1 MPGLIGVL
9 RTDDTNSDVARLLN
23 GMCGVMKHESWY
35 KLDMFVDES
44 VGIGRLSL
52 GTLNPET
59 QPIFNENKTLC
70 IMMDGEVYDYQNLK
84 QELISK
90 GHKFLIDNNP
100 EFIIHLYEEYGND
113 FVHKL
118 NGAFALAIWNR
129 PKQEV
134 LIVNDRYGLRPLYYA
149 KHDGRLLFASEV
161 KAILQD
167 KAFKR
172 VVDDAAVAEFFAFE
186 HLLGNKTFFKGISV
200 LPPAS
205 ILACHKDKFSIEHYW
220 DFNYEEKAFS
230 ENYYVEQLVKRFK
243 KAVSIRMQDEHK
255 KGLLLSGGLDS
266 RSILA
271 AAGGKLDTF
280 TFGVK
285 GSREAKIARIV
296 ANTLD
301 AKNEFFELEQDYIA
315 RHTEKAAYLTDGM
328 VNILHF
334 HVISLLDRIRDGV
347 DIIFD
352 GLAFD
357 LLLGGSF
364 LTSQIVRSSNDELPT
379 VLFGKTNTLFRENIA
394 RQLFVKDYYQKIK
407 DVPLQSLGK
416 ELEQIRD
423 ENPSNRSDYFFMQNR
438 ERRQTFMG
446 PLYYRSK
453 LEYRAP
459 TYDND
464 LVDLILTIPSRLRCN
479 HRIYNK
485 FLKQLCPT
493 AARVPYNKTGIRV
506 DAPRVLSAIGYLIY
520 GGKIVSKRLLRRY
533 THGLVSIPNKS
544 SYPDYDEW
552 MRKDIS
558 FREFVKEILL
568 DERTLNRGYF
578 NKDFVRKLIDDHMN
592 YRRDYA
598 RQICALITFELWHRQ
613 FMD

>member
-52 GTLNPET
+52 GILNPET

-100 EFIIHLYEEYGND
+100 EFILHLYEEYGND

-134 LIVNDRYGLRPLYYA
+134 LIVNDCYGLRPLYYA

-172 VVDDAAVAEFFAFE
+172 VVNDEAVADFFAFE
-186 HLLGNKTFFKGISV
+186 HLLGNETLFKGISV

-205 ILACHKDKFSIEHYW
+205 ILTCHKDRFSIEHYW
-220 DFNYEEKAFS
+220 DFDYKERTFS
-230 ENYYVEQLVKRFK
+230 ENYYVEELVKRFK
-243 KAVSIRMQDEHK
+243 RAVRIRMQDEHR
-255 KGLLLSGGLDS
+255 KGLFLSGGLDS

-271 AAGGKLDTF
+271 AAGGKLHTF

-285 GSREAKIARIV
+285 GGQEAKIARIV
-296 ANTLD
+296 ANALG

-315 RHTEKAAYLTDGM
+315 RYAEKAVYLTDGM

-352 GLAFD
+352 GLSFD
-357 LLLGGSF
+357 RLLGGSF
-364 LTSQIVRSSNDELPT
+364 LTRKIMRSNKHELST
-379 VLFGKTNTLFRENIA
+379 ALFRKTNTLFREDIA
-394 RQLFVKDYYQKIK
+394 KQLFVKDYYQRIK
-407 DVPLQSLGK
+407 DVPFQSLRK
-416 ELEQIRD
+416 EVDKIRD
-423 ENPSNRSDYFFMQNR
+423 RNPANINDHFGLHNCARRQFFMV
-438 ERRQTFMG
+438 

-453 LEYRAP
+453 LEHRAP
-459 TYDND
+459 TFDND
-464 LVDLILTIPSRLRCN
+464 LVDLILSIPPSLRCG

-506 DAPRVLSAIGYLIY
+506 DAPRVLSVIGYLIY

-533 THGLVSIPNKS
+533 THGVVSIPNKS